1 MADRRGALTPAP
13 RLLYVGESG
22 LDRHTVGA
30 GAAMTLPALTDT
42 PAGLLAGGRVVTPDG
57 VLTDAWVHVAGGAIV
72 SVGSRQPSVDVPV
85 LDLAG
90 AWLLPGF
97 VDLHMHGGGGHSVAA
112 SREAMAGAV
121 AFHRRHGTTATLV
134 SLMTAPVDDLCE
146 QLTWAADL
154 VRAAPTPRGKVLG
167 SHLEGPF
174 LSPRR
179 SGAQNE
185 AHMLAPDASVL
196 ERLVTAAD
204 GTLRMMTL
212 APELDGAP
220 GLIELLR
227 RQGVIV
233 AMGHSDASY
242 EQAALAIRAGANHAT
257 HLFNAMPSLHHR
269 APGLVGAALAAGIP
283 CELINDG
290 RHVHPAMVGLVAR
303 LISCPV
309 LITDAIDASGV
320 GDGTYGLGGQEVRV
334 HEGEARLARTG
345 SLAGSTLTMAE
356 ALRRAVAHSGLSVEH
371 ASTAASGN
379 PARVLGLEASLG
391 SIAPG
396 RRADL
401 VVLDDDLQITA
412 VMAGGRWCHDT

>member
-1 MADRRGALTPAP
+1 M
-13 RLLYVGESG
+13 
-22 LDRHTVGA
+22 TVS
-30 GAAMTLPALTDT
+30 ALTDT
-42 PAGLLAGGRVVTPDG
+42 PARLLAGGRVVTPDG
-57 VLTDAWVHVAGGAIV
+57 VLTGAWVHVEGDAIV
-72 SVGSRQPSVDVPV
+72 SVGGHQPAVDAPV
-85 LDLAG
+85 FDLAG

-97 VDLHMHGGGGHSVAA
+97 VDLHMHGGGGHSVAV

-134 SLMTAPVDDLCE
+134 SLMTAPVDELCE

-154 VRAAPTPRGKVLG
+154 VRAGPTPHGNVLG

-185 AHMLAPDASVL
+185 AHMIAPEASVL
-196 ERLVTAAD
+196 ERLVAAAD
-204 GTLRMMTL
+204 GTLRVMTL
-212 APELDGAP
+212 APELDGAL
-220 GLIELLR
+220 GLIEPLR

-242 EQAALAIRAGANHAT
+242 EQAASAIRAGANHAT

-309 LITDAIDASGV
+309 LVTDAIDASGV
-320 GDGTYGLGGQEVRV
+320 GDGTFVLGGQEVRV
-334 HEGEARLARTG
+334 YEGEARLASTE
-345 SLAGSTLTMAE
+345 SLAGSTLTMTE

-379 PARVLGLEASLG
+379 PARVLGLEGSLG

-412 VMAGGRWCHDT
+412 VMAGGRWCDDV

>member
-1 MADRRGALTPAP
+1 MTSTGEMMPDVSSQKFDPA
-13 RLLYVGESG
+13 
-22 LDRHTVGA
+22 A
-30 GAAMTLPALTDT
+30 TDT
-42 PAGLLAGGRVVTPDG
+42 PGWLLAGGRVVTPEG
-57 VLTDAWVHVAGGAIV
+57 VLTDAWVHVEGDAIA
-72 SVGSRQPSVDVPV
+72 SVGASRPAVDAPV
-85 LDLAG
+85 FDLQG

-97 VDLHMHGGGGHSVAA
+97 LDLHMHGGGGHSVAG
-112 SREAMAGAV
+112 SREAMEGAA

-134 SLMTAPVDDLCE
+134 SLMTAPVHELCE

-154 VRAAPTPRGKVLG
+154 VRRGPSPGGNVLG

-185 AHMLAPDASVL
+185 AHMIAPDASVL
-196 ERLVTAAD
+196 DRLVAAAA
-204 GTLRMMTL
+204 GSLRMVTL
-212 APELDGAP
+212 APELDGAVA
-220 GLIELLR
+220 LIAPLR

-242 EQAALAIRAGANHAT
+242 EEAAVAIRAGANHAT
-257 HLFNAMPSLHHR
+257 HLFNAMPPLHHR
-269 APGLVGAALAAGIP
+269 APGLVGAALEAGIP

-290 RHVHPAMVGLVAR
+290 RHVHPAVVGLVAR

-309 LITDAIDASGV
+309 LVTDAIEASGV
-320 GDGTYGLGGQEVRV
+320 VDGTFVLGGQEVRV

-345 SLAGSTLTMAE
+345 SLAGSTLTMND
-356 ALRRAVAHSGLSVEH
+356 ALRRAVRDSGLSVEE
-371 ASTAASGN
+371 ASAAASAN
-379 PARVLGLEASLG
+379 PARVLGLDASIG

-401 VVLDDDLQITA
+401 VVLDDDLQVTA
-412 VMAGGRWCHDT
+412 VMAGGGWCE